1 MVTSA
6 IATRQKIWQEWL
18 GIISQDIFTV
28 YFWRATWLTL
38 GDIIRSN
45 PDVGP
50 SHLFSY
56 MSNVYG
62 SSQAVAVRRLADE
75 RRDVVSLAALIK
87 DMNRH
92 ARAITADW
100 WISLHPAAEARDF
113 RQFAAPGTDYFD
125 AAIASRDL
133 TRLRAAVGQVKK
145 YVDEHV
151 AHRDRNRTKD
161 TPTFADIHAAV
172 DVVGDVF
179 RTYHTLL
186 TTAVMTSLVP
196 DPDLDWFQPLTVPW
210 VKAGSAPRL
219 RGTYGADPL

>member
-1 MVTSA
+1 MATSA
-6 IATRQKIWQEWL
+6 IATRQKVWQEWL

-38 GDIIRSN
+38 GDIIRGNS
-45 PDVGP
+45 DIEP
-50 SHLFSY
+50 SYLFGY

-75 RRDVVSLAALIK
+75 RADVVSLAVLIK
-87 DMNRH
+87 DMKRN
-92 ARAITADW
+92 ARDITADW
-100 WISLHPAAEARDF
+100 WTSLNPAAEARDF
-113 RQFAAPGTDYFD
+113 RRFAATGTNCFD
-125 AAIASRDL
+125 VAIASSDL
-133 TRLRAAVGQVKK
+133 ARLRAAVAQVKQ
-145 YVDEHV
+145 YVDQHV

-161 TPTFADIHAAV
+161 VPTFADIHAAV

-186 TTAVMTSLVP
+186 TTAEMTSLVP
-196 DPDLDWFQPLTVPW
+196 EPDLDWFQPLTVPW
-210 VKAGSAPRL
+210 VKAGLVPRL